1 MKKIFLIIFVLFFLS
16 LSDSFAQNDK
26 VHFVD
31 FNRVLAESKTSKR
44 SLEDLK
50 KEMEKDYKV
59 LENRKN
65 EIDKKRAELLK
76 KAPLLSPS
84 ALEEKQK
91 ELQKE
96 ERDLML
102 EFNDKK
108 EMYARKKNA
117 LFKNL
122 LAKIQR
128 IVQDL
133 SKKNGYS
140 LVIQKGDAFVIYA
153 NDEYDITDEVID
165 LFD

>member
-1 MKKIFLIIFVLFFLS
+1 MKKIFLIIFVLFILS
-16 LSDSFAQNDK
+16 STDAFAQNDR

-31 FNRVLAESKTSKR
+31 FNKVLAESKTSKR

-65 EIDKKRAELLK
+65 EIDKKRADLLK

-128 IVQDL
+128 IVQEI
-133 SKKNGYS
+133 SKKKGYS